1 MNFHNIIKVNRQD
14 WKRIMKNPVA
24 IIILAG
30 LCVLPSL
37 YAWVNIQACW
47 NVYENTNLIPVAVVN
62 NDKDAYFKDK
72 KINVGN
78 EIVSQ
83 LKKNNKIKWIFTNS
97 QDADMGLVDSTYY
110 AMIEI
115 PSDFS
120 SKILTVLTANPQ
132 KPQIIYK
139 VDTKANPVASKIT
152 STANNTLIQQVSSE
166 FISTVNETAF
176 ASLNIVGK
184 NASKNKEDI
193 IKVKDSVVSIN
204 RNMNVITSS
213 LDGIGKNSDNLNE
226 FLDSISVT
234 MPAVQS
240 GLASVGK
247 NNADN
252 QKILQSM
259 QTSMDDSIKN
269 VDLNLNYAQISNEK
283 IRNLFSSLNDSVSN
297 ANASKINT
305 VLPTI
310 STQLESMNSSI
321 DATIDYLKQ
330 CNSYDYNSDIDSAI
344 SSLTKLKTDL
354 TNLRKSLV
362 DMQTQLKNLSGS
374 IDQLYAYL
382 DKAIPQ
388 IEKDLDSIDSAL
400 TSTISQL
407 ETLNDTLNSPELTQV
422 INALKAIQTSGLK
435 EQLVTVLNE
444 IKNSEPQV
452 KAALKS
458 LDDTIT
464 TVIQQIDKANSNIDT
479 AVKFLQ
485 STKSSNVVK
494 KQQISNI
501 ISNLQATKPYITD
514 EQNQITNIRSQ
525 LNAANS
531 IAKSTADLVNSD
543 SGKIAAQLNDS
554 IQLYNSEVKDDLKKI
569 GDNLIVTLKDA
580 SGLIQNAQ
588 DLSTQIS
595 SMVDTARE
603 GSGLASEFSTS
614 INDKLNEFK
623 DVISSLG
630 SKFEQVNNNDI
641 SEIISILQNDPKLMG
656 DYVSNPF
663 DIKEESI
670 NSIPNYGTGMSP
682 IYTTL
687 ALWVGCLVLNSIL
700 KPKAAYFEGIE
711 QVTLREKHFGKMLL
725 FSTLAVIQGLIVS
738 LGDIFLLKIY
748 VVNPALFI
756 FFAVYSSLVFSIVT
770 FTLASTL
777 GNVGKALSII
787 YLILQVAG
795 SGGSYPI
802 QVDPLVFRI
811 LQPLF
816 PFTYT
821 LGGLREAIAGPLVS
835 SVMMNIAALAVFAVL
850 FLVGGYFT
858 VGPLNN
864 TIHQFEHDFKKS
876 GLGE

>member
-47 NVYENTNLIPVAVVN
+47 NVYENTNSIPVAVVN

-176 ASLNIVGK
+176 ASLNVVGK

-226 FLDSISVT
+226 FLDSISAT
-234 MPAVQS
+234 MPAVQN

-374 IDQLYAYL
+374 LDQLYAYL

-554 IQLYNSEVKDDLKKI
+554 IQLYNSQVKDDLRTI

-756 FFAVYSSLVFSIVT
+756 FFAVYSSFVFSIVT

>member
-47 NVYENTNLIPVAVVN
+47 NVYENTNSIPVAVVN
-62 NDKDAYFKDK
+62 NDKDAHFKDK

-176 ASLNIVGK
+176 ASLNVVGK

-204 RNMNVITSS
+204 RNMSVITSS

-226 FLDSISVT
+226 FLESISAT

-269 VDLNLNYAQISNEK
+269 VDLNLNYAQMSNEK
-283 IRNLFSSLNDSVSN
+283 IRNLFSSLNDSASN
-297 ANASKINT
+297 ASASKINT

-310 STQLESMNSSI
+310 STQIESMNSSI

-330 CNSYDYNSDIDSAI
+330 CNSYDYNSDIDYAI

-362 DMQTQLKNLSGS
+362 DMQTQLRNLSGS
-374 IDQLYAYL
+374 LDQLYAYL
-382 DKAIPQ
+382 DKEIPQ
-388 IEKDLDSIDSAL
+388 IEKDLDSVDSAL

-485 STKSSNVVK
+485 SAKSSNAVK

-501 ISNLQATKPYITD
+501 ISDLQATKPYITD

-543 SGKIAAQLNDS
+543 SGRIATQLNNS
-554 IQLYNSEVKDDLKKI
+554 IQLYNSEVKDDLKTI

-603 GSGLASEFSTS
+603 GSGLVSEFSTS
-614 INDKLNEFK
+614 INDKLTEFK

-835 SVMMNIAALAVFAVL
+835 SVMMNIAALAVFAAL